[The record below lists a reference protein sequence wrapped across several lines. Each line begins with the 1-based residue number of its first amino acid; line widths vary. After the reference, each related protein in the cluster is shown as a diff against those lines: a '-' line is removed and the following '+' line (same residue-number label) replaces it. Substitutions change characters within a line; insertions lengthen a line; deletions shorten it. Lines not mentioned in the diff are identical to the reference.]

1 MYSNRRNRKY
11 LIRQGILLL
20 ADSYHAK
27 GRKTMTK
34 IDNLSSQAINLAN
47 KHKTAEYNRSIKRDF
62 PNLEQDSNLLL
73 EAYKKI
79 NEQVKSHKRII
90 PSAEWLLDNFYMVE
104 EQSKQIQQQ
113 LPNNLREFPLL
124 ESGIPRVY
132 AIAEDI
138 VSFTDGRLD
147 EDILIE
153 YLREYQ
159 NITPLTSCEL
169 WIVPLMVKIALIKR
183 IREIAIHMVELQKQK
198 NEGSKWGALLLENID
213 APKEE
218 LQRLIMEHD
227 RINGYM
233 SPSYAEAMLQ
243 VFRNGGSKGSSLITW
258 LDGKLALQGMDIDE
272 MLQKEHQY
280 RAKYQISIG
289 NAITSLKFLQSI
301 KWEDIFEE
309 LSFLEK
315 TLRKDPSG
323 YYSKME
329 FASRDYYRN
338 ELVKIAKKYK
348 VDELKVAQMAIEC
361 AKEALNSYKDDIRK
375 GHVGYYIVHDGR
387 NELKAKLGDKNPS
400 NGWLR
405 DHPEAFY
412 FGSIGFIVLVAMG
425 IMLSYLNRINPHQ
438 NPLMLLLSGIIIFI
452 PVITLAVGVMH
463 WIIPRILPPC
473 YIPKLELKDGIPEEY
488 RTMVVIP
495 TLLSSQDRVWELIE
509 QMEVFYLANQG
520 ENIHFAL
527 LGDFKDSN
535 NEKEPE
541 DEAIIN
547 AATKAVNELNERYQ
561 GDGECIFYFFH
572 RNRQWNAAQKSWMG
586 WERKRGALVEFTSL
600 LRGEE
605 NTGFSTKIGDMSI
618 LPKIKFVI
626 TLDADT
632 HLPRDAAKRLIGA
645 LAHPLNRPI
654 VDKSLNRVIQGYGL
668 LQPRISVA
676 VDSASRSSFALT
688 FSGQTGVDPYTTAV
702 SDVYQ
707 DLFCEGIFT
716 GKGAYHVDVFNDVLK
731 DAIPENTVLSHDLL
745 EGSYIRAG
753 LVTDIE
759 LIDGYPANY
768 ISYSMRLH
776 RWVRGDWQLI
786 PWLFSSVTNRKK
798 QKVKNPLSAISKWKI
813 FDNMRRSLVSPSLFL
828 LLTFGLTVLPRS
840 DWFWLGLF
848 AVTLTLPLIM
858 DVVGSFIGRMGTHN
872 RSLIDILHGTK
883 NLAMQIILTFVF
895 IAHQAYLMT
904 DAIVRTLIRVF
915 FTKQNMLEWVTAADA
930 DRKFK
935 GMLEDY
941 WRKMLPAMII
951 SVAFFIWVAFFRRTI
966 LFIPLA
972 ISLTWL
978 LSPLIAYRISQPKYR
993 SIPELSKEQIEKLR
1007 MISRKTWRFF
1017 DEFMTSEDNWLP
1029 PDNYQEEPY
1038 VGLAHR
1044 TSPTNIGIALVSVLS
1059 ARDLG
1064 YISTSQVLRRFKNTF
1079 DTIKKL
1085 EKWNGHFYNWYD
1097 TRTLEPLRPR
1107 YVSSVDSG
1115 NLACYLILLKQGIG
1129 ELLSRPLV
1137 DQEMVLGIKDT
1148 IILDFEKKD
1157 KSIPSII
1164 SMLEASDDITLTE
1177 WKLTLNQLVSI
1188 GDYTD
1193 KQIEEF
1199 KKEIDELAPWVDLLL
1214 EPPKSI
1220 RGENGLSEEVK
1231 ENFHRL
1237 VDSLNKNFS
1246 IKRIL
1251 DDYHDI
1257 LDNLSKVIL
1266 SLRRTKSAESESR
1279 EITSWLK
1286 QLEIALGESHIEARK
1301 IAAECKSI
1309 MDSIDEIFYNMDFS
1323 VLYDEKKE
1331 LFSIG
1336 YDIEAEK
1343 LQDVYYDLLASEA
1356 RQTSFIAIAKGDI
1369 PQKHWF
1375 KLARS
1380 LTLVGDSRS
1389 LLSWGG
1395 TMFEYLMPL
1404 LIMKNYKN
1412 TLWDETYQTVVKGQ
1426 RQYGDQ
1432 RHVPWGVSES
1442 AFYAFDLQLNYQY
1455 KAFGVPKLGL
1465 KKGLIKDIV
1474 VSPYA
1479 SIMALGID
1487 PLATMKNV
1495 EHLIAEGMCGEYGMY
1510 ESIDYTP
1517 ERVPHRR
1524 KNMIVKTYMAHH
1536 QGMIFLALNN
1546 YLNKNIM
1553 QERFHSIPMVKAT
1566 ELLLQE
1572 RIPQREIVIK
1582 DYNINSD
1589 VKDIETEK
1597 KAYQEVYSRQIIDTA
1612 NTTVPEVCVLSNNSY
1627 TTIITNSGGG
1637 FSQYKG
1643 FGINRWREDVTRDN
1657 WGIFFYIKNLNSN
1670 HYWSSTYH
1678 PCIDEGEKYE
1688 VIFEPDKAIFNR
1700 KDGNIETRTE
1710 VVVSPEHNVEIRK
1723 ISLSNH
1729 SQYNRVL
1736 EVTSYF
1742 EPILAAQGDDIAHPS
1757 FVNLFVE
1764 TEYLE
1769 GHNIL
1774 LMTRRPRSK
1783 GQKRMWLAHTLVV
1796 EGNPIGTVQYET
1808 DRSKFIGRGRD
1819 IRNPK
1824 AMDSDQ
1830 PLSNTTGAVLD
1841 AIMSLRQRVSIDA
1854 GEFAKLSYIVAV
1866 AETREEAI
1874 SLAREYQ
1881 NTTVISR
1888 AFELAWTHSQVE
1900 MRYLN
1905 LTSSE
1910 ISLYQ
1915 KMLSSIVYIS
1925 PSRRRILKSISNHKA
1940 QSGLWAYGIS
1950 GDLPIATIKVST
1962 IDELEMVRQML
1973 SIHEYWRLKGIYVDL
1988 VILNE
1993 YGNSYEQ
2000 PVQDRIREMLT
2011 VSNLKDLQ
2019 GKPGGIHLLA
2029 GNLMPEEDKNLLAYA
2044 SRIIID
2050 GQRGSL
2056 ASQIEDFDVQE
2067 DLPDIMEYNE
2077 SQDTIEY
2084 EMEAEPELLFFND
2097 IGGFSSDGKEY
2108 VIRLNKDITTPM
2120 PWSNI
2125 IANKDFGFLVTESG
2139 GGYTWHG
2146 NSRENKLTPWSNDP
2160 IVDPVGEG
2168 VYIRDE
2174 DTGAL
2179 WSITP
2184 SPIRTEGIYTIRH
2197 GQGYSVFEH
2206 NRNGLKQ
2213 KQTMY
2218 VNPDQPVK
2226 YYHIQIVNASDRRK
2240 NLSFTFYVHWVC
2252 GVNPIPNNQFITTM
2266 EDKELNA
2273 ILAFNPYNEEFK
2285 DKVAFIAS
2293 DRPYVGITGDRT
2305 EFIGRNGSI
2314 SSPLALRRKG
2324 LSNRVGAGFD
2334 PCGAIQVNVSF
2345 EPGQQEEIIFVLGQG
2360 NSHEEARSIIKDYAN
2375 KEAARQALEESKNIW
2390 ERRLGAV
2397 EVKTPDKSMNI
2408 MLNRWLLY
2416 QTLSSRLLARTGFY
2430 QAGGAYGFRDQLQDV
2445 LALIYSNPKMMKDQI
2460 LLSSQHQFTEGDVQH
2475 WWHPPYRG
2483 IRTRITDDLLFLPYV
2498 TANYIEGTGDWS
2510 ILDEETHYLVDEP
2523 LREDEDDRYNVPEIS
2538 KDKESIYHHCIRAIE
2553 KSLSFGEHG
2562 LPLMGGGDWNDGMDK
2577 VGIKGRGE
2585 SVWLGWFLYTVLDKF
2600 IPICQHHNDGE
2611 RAQKYK
2617 DVAEKLKEA
2626 INKHGWD
2633 GGWYRRAYFDDGTPL
2648 GSELNEECRID
2659 AISQSWAV
2667 ISGAAKPSRAKIAM
2681 EAMERHL
2688 VRRDEGLI
2696 QLLSP
2701 PFNKSPLEPG
2711 YIKGYVPG
2719 VRENGGQYT
2728 HGAVWTIL
2736 ANAMLGDGDKAWE
2749 LYHMI
2754 NPINHGRTWIE
2765 INRYKV
2771 EPYVMAADVYTVE
2784 PHVGRGGWT
2793 WYTGSAAWMY
2803 RVGVEWILGLK
2814 LRDGKLCIDPCIPSH
2829 WEGFDM
2835 TYKYKT
2841 TIYRIR
2847 VENPQR
2853 VNRGVK
2859 EVWLDEKRLDEKAI
2873 PLVEDGNMHSIKVVL
2888 GTAQ

>member
-1 MYSNRRNRKY
+1 MKKQED
-11 LIRQGILLL
+11 LISRV
-20 ADSYHAK
+20 K
-27 GRKTMTK
+27 
-34 IDNLSSQAINLAN
+34 NLAN
-47 KHKTAEYNRSIKRDF
+47 KHKITGHKKSISRDF
-62 PNLEQDSNLLL
+62 ANIEQDSRLLL

-79 NEQVKSHKRII
+79 NEQVKSYKRVIS
-90 PSAEWLLDNFYMVE
+90 SAEWLLDNFYMLE
-104 EQSKQIQQQ
+104 EQSKQIQHQ
-113 LPNNLREFPLL
+113 LPDNLREYPVL
-124 ESGIPRVY
+124 ESGIPRIY

-138 VSFTDGRLD
+138 VDYTDGQLD

-159 NITPLTSCEL
+159 SVTPLTSGEL
-169 WIVPLMVKIALIKR
+169 WIVPLMIKIALIKK
-183 IREIAIHMVELQKQK
+183 IREIAVHIVELQKQK
-198 NEGSKWGALLLENID
+198 NEGNKWGSLLLENID
-213 APKEE
+213 APKEK
-218 LQRLIMEHD
+218 LHQLIMEHD
-227 RINGYM
+227 KINSYM
-233 SPSYAEAMLQ
+233 SSSYAEAMLR
-243 VFRNGGSKGSSLITW
+243 VFRNSGSKGTSLVTW
-258 LDGKLALQGMDIDE
+258 LDGKLALQGINIDD
-272 MLQKEHQY
+272 MVQLEHQTQ
-280 RAKYQISIG
+280 AKYQVSIG
-289 NAITSLKFLQSI
+289 NAITSLRFLQSV
-301 KWEDIFEE
+301 KWEDIFEN

-315 TLRKDPSG
+315 ILREDPSG
-323 YYSKME
+323 FYAKME
-329 FASRDYYRN
+329 FVSREYYRN
-338 ELVKIAKKYK
+338 ELVKLANKYK
-348 VDELKVAQMAIEC
+348 VSELDVAKIAIEC
-361 AKEALNSYKDDIRK
+361 AKKTKDSSSDNIRK
-375 GHVGYYIVHDGR
+375 GHVGYYIVDEGR
-387 NELKAKLGDKNPS
+387 NELKAKLGDKNQRD
-400 NGWLR
+400 GWLK

-412 FGSIGFIVLVAMG
+412 FGSIGLIILVTLG
-425 IMLSYLNRINPHQ
+425 IALNYLYRIDTEQ
-438 NPLMLLLSGIIIFI
+438 NPLILLLSGLILFI
-452 PVITLAVGVMH
+452 PVVTLAVGLIH
-463 WIIPRILPPC
+463 WIIPRIISPC
-473 YIPKLELKDGIPEEY
+473 YLPKLELEDGIPEEY

-495 TLLSSQDRVWELIE
+495 TLLSSEDRVWELIE

-535 NEKEPE
+535 KEKEPE
-541 DEAIIN
+541 DKAIIN
-547 AATKAVNELNERYQ
+547 AATKAVNELNQRYQ
-561 GDGECIFYFFH
+561 GNGECIFYFFH

-600 LRGEE
+600 LRGDE
-605 NTGFSTKIGDMSI
+605 NTGFTTKIGDLSI

-645 LAHPLNRPI
+645 LAHPLNRPV
-654 VDKSLNRVIQGYGL
+654 VDKSLDRVVKGYGI
-668 LQPRISVA
+668 LQPRIGIA

-688 FSGQTGVDPYTTAV
+688 FSGQTGLDPYTTAV

-716 GKGAYHVDVFNDVLK
+716 GKGAYEVDVFNDVLK
-731 DAIPENTVLSHDLL
+731 DAIPENTILSHDLL

-798 QKVKNPLSAISKWKI
+798 DKVKNPLTAISKWKI
-813 FDNMRRSLVSPSLFL
+813 FDNMRRSLLSPSLFL
-828 LLTFGLTVLPRS
+828 LLTLGLTVLPGS

-848 AVTLTLPLIM
+848 VVTLTMPLLM
-858 DVVGSFIGRMGTHN
+858 DVVGTFIGRMGAHN
-872 RSLIDILHGTK
+872 RSLVDILYGTK

-895 IAHQAYLMT
+895 LAHQAFLMT

-915 FTKQNMLEWVTAADA
+915 FTRQNMLEWVTAADA

-935 GMLEDY
+935 GTLGDY
-941 WRKMLPAMII
+941 WRKMLPAMIV
-951 SVAFFIWVAFFRRTI
+951 SVAFFFWVVFIRKYVP
-966 LFIPLA
+966 FIPLA
-972 ISLTWL
+972 ISITWL
-978 LSPLIAYRISQPKYR
+978 LSPLIAYRISQPKDR
-993 SIPELSKEQIEKLR
+993 QIPELSKEQIEKLR
-1007 MISRKTWRFF
+1007 MISRKTWKYF
-1017 DEFMTSEDNWLP
+1017 DEFIKGEDNWLP

-1044 TSPTNIGIALVSVLS
+1044 TSPTNMGMALVSILS

-1064 YISTSQVLRRFKNTF
+1064 YISTSQVLHRFKKTF
-1079 DTIKKL
+1079 DTLEKL
-1085 EKWNGHFYNWYD
+1085 EKWKGHFFNWYD

-1115 NLACYLILLKQGIG
+1115 NLACYLVLIKQGIE
-1129 ELLSRPLV
+1129 ELLSRPLIG
-1137 DQEMVLGIKDT
+1137 QEMILGLKDT
-1148 IILDFEKKD
+1148 IKLDFEKNGN
-1157 KSIPSII
+1157 SIPSII
-1164 SMLEASDDITLTE
+1164 SMLEANEEIALTE
-1177 WKLTLNQLVSI
+1177 WKLTLNQLGSI

-1193 KQIEEF
+1193 KQIDDF

-1214 EPPKSI
+1214 EPPRSI
-1220 RGENGLSEEVK
+1220 RGQNGLSEEVK
-1231 ENFHRL
+1231 KNFERL

-1246 IKRIL
+1246 IMRIL

-1257 LDNLSKVIL
+1257 LDNLSKVI
-1266 SLRRTKSAESESR
+1266 SSIRQAKDSEKESR
-1279 EITSWLK
+1279 QITNWLR
-1286 QLEIALGESHIEARK
+1286 QLEIALGESHIAARK
-1301 IAAECKSI
+1301 IAAICKKLT
-1309 MDSIDEIFYNMDFS
+1309 DRIDEIFNNMDFS

-1465 KKGLIKDIV
+1465 KSGLIKDIV

-1487 PLATMKNV
+1487 PLATMKNI

-1517 ERVPHRR
+1517 ERVPHR
-1524 KNMIVKTYMAHH
+1524 KKSMIVKTYMIHH

-1546 YLNKNIM
+1546 YLNKNII
-1553 QERFHSIPMVKAT
+1553 QERFHSIPMIKAT

-1572 RIPQREIVIK
+1572 RIPQREIIIK
-1582 DYNINSD
+1582 DYKNESD

-1597 KAYQEVYSRQIIDTA
+1597 KAYQEIYSRNIINTA
-1612 NTTVPEVCVLSNNSY
+1612 HTPIPEVCILSNNQY
-1627 TTIITNSGGG
+1627 TTVITNSGGG
-1637 FSQYKG
+1637 FSQFQG
-1643 FGINRWREDVTRDN
+1643 LGINRWREDVTRDN

-1670 HYWSSTYH
+1670 HYWSSTYQ
-1678 PCIDEGEKYE
+1678 PCLDEGEKYE

-1729 SQYNRVL
+1729 SKHNRVL

-1742 EPILAAQGDDIAHPS
+1742 EPILAAQGDDIAHPA

-1764 TEYLE
+1764 TEYIE
-1769 GHNIL
+1769 HYNIL

-1783 GQKRMWLAHTLVV
+1783 EQKRMWLAHTLVV
-1796 EGNPIGTVQYET
+1796 EGDPIGIVQYET

-1819 IRNPK
+1819 ISNPK

-1841 AIMSLRQRVSIDA
+1841 AIMSLRQRLSIDA
-1854 GEFAKLSYIVAV
+1854 GESAKLSYIVAV
-1866 AETREEAI
+1866 AETREEVI
-1874 SLAREYQ
+1874 NLAKEYQ
-1881 NTTVISR
+1881 NTAVVSR

-1910 ISLYQ
+1910 LNLYQ
-1915 KMLSSIVYIS
+1915 KMLSSIIYTS
-1925 PSRRRILKSISNHKA
+1925 PGRRASLKSIKNHKA
-1940 QSGLWAYGIS
+1940 QSGLWTYGIS

-1962 IDELEMVRQML
+1962 IDEIEMVKQML

-2011 VSNLKDLQ
+2011 ISHLKDLQ

-2044 SRIIID
+2044 SRITID

-2056 ASQIEDFDVQE
+2056 ASQIENPGAYE
-2067 DLPDIMEYNE
+2067 DLPGTKIYTEY
-2077 SQDTIEY
+2077 DDLIEY
-2084 EMEAEPELLFFND
+2084 ETERESELLFFND
-2097 IGGFSSDGKEY
+2097 IGGFSLDGKEY
-2108 VIRLNKDITTPM
+2108 VIKLTKDITTPM

-2125 IANKDFGFLVTESG
+2125 VANKDFGFLVTESG
-2139 GGYTWHG
+2139 AGYTWHE

-2160 IVDPVGEG
+2160 IVDPVGEA

-2174 DTGAL
+2174 NTGAL

-2184 SPIRTEGIYTIRH
+2184 SPIRTEGSYTIRH
-2197 GQGYSVFEH
+2197 GQGYSVFEF

-2213 KQTMY
+2213 KQTMF
-2218 VNPDQPVK
+2218 VCPDKPVK
-2226 YYHIQIVNASDRRK
+2226 YYHIQLSNNSNRRK
-2240 NLSFTFYVHWVC
+2240 NLSLTLYVHWVC
-2252 GVNPIPNNQFITTM
+2252 GVNPIPNNQFIMTM
-2266 EDKELNA
+2266 EDREVNA
-2273 ILAFNPYNEEFK
+2273 IFAVNPYNEQFAE
-2285 DKVAFIAS
+2285 KVAFIAS

-2314 SSPLALRRKG
+2314 SNPLALKREG

-2334 PCGAIQVNVSF
+2334 PCGAIQVTVDI
-2345 EPGQQEEIIFVLGQG
+2345 EPGKQEEVIFVLGQG
-2360 NSHEEARSIIKDYAN
+2360 NSAEEAREIIRKYAN
-2375 KEAARQALEESKNIW
+2375 AEAARHVLEESKNIW
-2390 ERRLGAV
+2390 EERLSAV
-2397 EVKTPDKSMNI
+2397 KVKTPDESMNI

-2445 LALIYSNPKMMKDQI
+2445 LALIYSNSIMMKEQI
-2460 LLSSQHQFTEGDVQH
+2460 LLSSQHQFTQGDVQH

-2498 TANYIEGTGDWS
+2498 TANYIEGTGDWG
-2510 ILDEETHYLVDEP
+2510 ILDEKTHYLVDEP
-2523 LREDEDDRYNVPEIS
+2523 LSQDEDDRYNEPAIS
-2538 KDKESIYHHCIRAIE
+2538 KEKDSIYDHCIRAIE

-2600 IPICQHHNDGE
+2600 IPICQHRNDKE
-2611 RAQKYK
+2611 RAEKYK
-2617 DVAEKLKEA
+2617 DVAEKLKDA
-2626 INKHGWD
+2626 IDKNGWD

-2667 ISGAAKPSRAKIAM
+2667 ISGAANPSRAKIAM

-2696 QLLSP
+2696 QLLAP
-2701 PFNKSPLEPG
+2701 PFYSSSLEPG

-2736 ANAMLGDGDKAWE
+2736 ANAMLGDGNKAWE

-2803 RVGVEWILGLK
+2803 RVAVEWIIGLK
-2814 LRDGKLCIDPCIPSH
+2814 LRGDKLYIDPCIPSH

-2835 TYKYKT
+2835 IYRHKNAT
-2841 TIYRIR
+2841 YRIR
-2847 VENPQR
+2847 IENPDR
-2853 VNRGVK
+2853 VNKGVK
-2859 EVWLDEKRLDEKAI
+2859 EIWLDDEKLDEKFISLSDREG
-2873 PLVEDGNMHSIKVVL
+2873 EHSVRVIL
-2888 GTAQ
+2888 GTA